1 MWNVPGLSC
10 ATSVL
15 VSLAALMMYTPTAQS
30 ETTQQMT
37 PLQLAVQ
44 DAPVPF
50 TGSDGRMH
58 LVYELWMSNFSSG
71 EADVRKV
78 EILGNDAV
86 LQTLDHAAIAERLQP
101 AGERNSAGSIAKS
114 AQSLLFL
121 HLTLPP
127 GAPIPAQLT
136 HRIEAHYVAA
146 PPGLQDYTETGGAVA
161 VDRREVL
168 QIGPLLS
175 GDNYTSA
182 DSCCD
187 ASRHTRAA
195 LPLNGRVYV
204 AQRYAVDW
212 EQLDA
217 DNRIYKG
224 PREKLESYTIF
235 GKPVLAVADALV
247 AVVIKGQPE
256 QIPGKF
262 PTEISPDQA
271 DGNAIIL
278 DLGHHRYALYAHM
291 QSESIHVER
300 GERVKLGQ
308 QIGLVGNSGNSLAPH
323 LHFQLM
329 DGELS
334 LASNGLPYEIRDFKV
349 TGETPG
355 TKAFDEAE
363 ADGTPMAITPFTPPR
378 DVKDALPL
386 DQLIISFTPH

>member
-1 MWNVPGLSC
+1 MRNVHGLSC
-10 ATSVL
+10 AA
-15 VSLAALMMYTPTAQS
+15 SLLITLIALMMYTPAAQG
-30 ETTQQMT
+30 ETTQQVT
-37 PLQLAVQ
+37 PLLLAVH

-50 TGSDGRMH
+50 SGSDGRIH
-58 LVYELWMSNFSSG
+58 LVYELWMANFSSG
-71 EADVRKV
+71 EADIRKV
-78 EILGNDAV
+78 EILGDGAV
-86 LQTLDHAAIAERLQP
+86 LQTLDHTAIAERLQP
-101 AGERNSAGSIAKS
+101 AGERNPAGSIAKS

-127 GAPIPAQLT
+127 GEQIPTQLT
-136 HRIEAHYVAA
+136 HLVGAHYDAA
-146 PPGLQDYTETGGAVA
+146 PPGFQDYTETGGAVA

-168 QIGPLLS
+168 QIGPPLS
-175 GDNYTSA
+175 GDNYISA

-212 EQLDA
+212 EQLNA

-235 GKPVLAVADALV
+235 GKPVLAVADAVV

-291 QSESIHVER
+291 QSESIHLER
-300 GERVKLGQ
+300 GDRVKLGQ
-308 QIGLVGNSGNSLAPH
+308 QIGLIGNSGNSLAPH

-329 DGELS
+329 DGQLS

-363 ADGTPMAITPFTPPR
+363 ANGRPLAITPVTPPR
-378 DVKDALPL
+378 EVKDALPL
-386 DQLIISFTPH
+386 DQLIISFTPR

>member
-175 GDNYTSA
+175 GDNYISA

-235 GKPVLAVADALV
+235 GKPVLAAADALV

>member
-175 GDNYTSA
+175 GDNYISA